1 MKFRNKMAVA
11 ALATSGLILSSAP
24 AFAGSINGSGATFA
38 QPLIDVCKVEFTK
51 DTGHTINYTGGG
63 SGKGRTDFT
72 NNLVDFAAS
81 DAVYT
86 SGFPAHLEYAP
97 VYAAPIAIFY
107 NLPTVKEP
115 INLSAETVAQI
126 FSGEITKWNDPR
138 IIEENQNVTIKTPVY
153 KTKKEVVTVGGKKV
167 TKTVPALDK
176 NGKPTVLRI
185 NTKTVNIALPNTAI
199 TVYYRTDSSGT
210 SEQFGKF
217 LQGANAGA
225 NSGVW
230 PKTASGTFAN
240 STPNGLSGLFNFQGA
255 SGSALVAAGVKGKV
269 GGIGYGEVGW
279 AVDAK
284 LPTASIKNA
293 AGEFVQPTAAGT
305 SAFLGQSGTILA
317 NGSVTTDYKKSV
329 SGAYSI
335 GTASYGLVYPE
346 SAKKDPEKQK
356 IVAAWHTYLLEQCP
370 KKFPEKGYVQI
381 TGPLYDKA
389 KAQIAKIK

>member
-1 MKFRNKMAVA
+1 MKLKRNLAVTVIA
-11 ALATSGLILSSAP
+11 ISGLVLSSSP
-24 AFAGSINGSGATFA
+24 AFAGQINGSGATFA

-51 DTGHTINYTGGG
+51 DTGHTVNYTGGG
-63 SGKGRTDFT
+63 SGKGRTDFQK
-72 NNLVDFAAS
+72 NLVDFAAS

-115 INLSAETVAQI
+115 IYLSESTVAQI
-126 FSGEITKWNDPR
+126 FSGYITNWNDK
-138 IIEENQNVTIKTPVY
+138 IIAADNERTVKKVTF
-153 KTKKEVVTVGGKKV
+153 KTKKITTKVGGKNV
-167 TKTVPALDK
+167 TKTVPVLDK
-176 NGKPTVLRI
+176 KGKPVI
-185 NTKTVNIALPNTAI
+185 AKTTSVRVNIDLPNQPI

-225 NSGVW
+225 NERLW

-240 STPNGLSGLFNFQGA
+240 QTPNNISTFFNFQGA

-269 GGIGYGEVGW
+269 GGIGYGEVSW
-279 AVDAK
+279 ATDNG
-284 LPTASIKNA
+284 LPTAYVRNA
-293 AGEFVQPTAAGT
+293 AGEFIKADAAGT
-305 SAFLGQSGTILA
+305 SAFLGGGTIEA
-317 NGSVTTDYKKSV
+317 NGSLTADYKKKI
-329 SGAYSI
+329 SGAYPI
-335 GTASYGLVYPE
+335 ATASYGLVYP
-346 SAKKDPEKQK
+346 AAANKDPEKQK
-356 IVAAWHTYLLEQCP
+356 IVAQWHTYLLEQCA
-370 KKFPEKGYVQI
+370 KKFPEKGYAQI

>member
-11 ALATSGLILSSAP
+11 VLATSGLIFSSSP

-51 DTGHTINYTGGG
+51 DTGHTVNYTAGG
-63 SGKGRTDFT
+63 SGKGRTDFA

-107 NLPTVKEP
+107 NLPSVKEA

-138 IIEENQNVTIKTPVY
+138 IIEENQKVTIKTPVY

-176 NGKPTVLRI
+176 NGKPTVLRTI
-185 NTKTVNIALPNTAI
+185 TKTVDIALPNTPI

-217 LQGANAGA
+217 LQGANAGE
-225 NSGVW
+225 NSGLW

-240 STPNGLSGLFNFQGA
+240 STPQNISNFFNFQGA

-269 GGIGYGEVGW
+269 GGIGYGEVSW
-279 AVDAK
+279 ATDNK
-284 LPTASIKNA
+284 LPVANIKNA
-293 AGEFVQPTAAGT
+293 AGEFVAPTSAGT
-305 SAFLGQSGTILA
+305 SAFLGGGTIQA
-317 NGSVTTDYKKSV
+317 NGGLVADYKKSIT
-329 SGAYSI
+329 GAYPI
-335 GTASYGLVYPE
+335 GTASYGLVYPA

-389 KAQIAKIK
+389 KAQIEKIK